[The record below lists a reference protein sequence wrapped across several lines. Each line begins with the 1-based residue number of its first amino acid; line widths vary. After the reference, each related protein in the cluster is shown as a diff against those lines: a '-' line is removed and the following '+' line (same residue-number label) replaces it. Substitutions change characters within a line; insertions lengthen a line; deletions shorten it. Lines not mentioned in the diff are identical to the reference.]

1 MKVNTMENNKFTL
14 EEIVA
19 QLKKLNWVQYLG
31 NDDYCSWKTDC
42 SNRYVEINGRYIDIF
57 AYSDEEK
64 WGTYL
69 TAEEFDLFN
78 QLIQTYPEG
87 RF

>member
-1 MKVNTMENNKFTL
+1 MKNNKLTL

-19 QLKKLNWVQYLG
+19 QLNKLGWVQYLG
-31 NDDYCSWKTDC
+31 NDDYYNWKTDG
-42 SNRYVEINGRYIDIF
+42 SNRYVEIDGRYIDIF

-78 QLIQTYPEG
+78 QLVKKFPESA
-87 RF
+87 F